1 MCQQERPGGF
11 ARPSHQ
17 RTDVWQHF
25 LKGVTHHGA
34 YGKDCKH
41 VHTRTRKT
49 PETNFFKRCKI
60 SCFSFQAENDGAE
73 QLFVKENFFLC
84 RKEENFEFKVSH
96 VLQSDVTAPKAHE
109 RGE

>member
-1 MCQQERPGGF
+1 M
-11 ARPSHQ
+11 AR
-17 RTDVWQHF
+17 TAN
-25 LKGVTHHGA
+25 TYIHGPV
-34 YGKDCKH
+34 KL
-41 VHTRTRKT
+41 

-60 SCFSFQAENDGAE
+60 SCFSFQVENDGAE

-96 VLQSDVTAPKAHE
+96 VLQSGVTAPKAHE